1 MDKEKDIN
9 IFARRLGEL
18 IKEHKL
24 VHEDIAQAIG
34 VTRQGVGKWVKGG
47 SVPDVLTVAKLAEFF
62 NVSVDYLAGN
72 SNIKSADVNIQA
84 VCEYTGLTEESIENI
99 LNNLSERGEPEEFR
113 EDMQRVN
120 HILNEL
126 LSSTCFT
133 AMVHYCFAID
143 YENNVINK
151 RENGETVN
159 PSLLALAL
167 DEVVSD
173 KSERKFQG
181 VITAEDLYIKLHS
194 INKVHNQ
201 IDVLKFKAT
210 ECFREFID
218 QLISGNIETDRQL
231 TDKMSN
237 MQVKEDPD
245 NGNNN
250 PKEE

>member
-1 MDKEKDIN
+1 MNAKKIFAERLRQLRLRRSESLHTTAEALGVTAQSLSLYEKGQRTIN
-9 IFARRLGEL
+9 IDLL
-18 IKEHKL
+18 KK
-24 VHEDIAQAIG
+24 IAEYFG
-34 VTRQGVGKWVKGG
+34 V
-47 SVPDVLTVAKLAEFF
+47 SA
-62 NVSVDYLAGN
+62 DYLIGLSDTAA
-72 SNIKSADVNIQA
+72 IDTDMKA

-99 LNNLSERGEPEEFR
+99 LNNLSERGEPEELR
-113 EDMQRVN
+113 DDMQRVN

-173 KSERKFQG
+173 KSERNCQG
-181 VITAEDLYIKLHS
+181 AITVENLKIKLHF

-201 IDVLKFKAT
+201 IDLLKFKAT
-210 ECFREFID
+210 DCFREFID
-218 QLISGNIETDRQL
+218 QLISGNIETDRQI

-237 MQVKEDPD
+237 KQGKEASD
-245 NGNNN
+245 NG
-250 PKEE
+250 KHKTEEE